1 MDRRVSPGRSLR
13 REPAPEVADKSLK
26 ASPAAS
32 TAAFN
37 GVRIPGEKTSLMTP
51 HITTSQREEGDA
63 RYGYK
68 VLRAARAAVLRGEP
82 LRQM

>member
-1 MDRRVSPGRSLR
+1 
-13 REPAPEVADKSLK
+13 
-26 ASPAAS
+26 
-32 TAAFN
+32 
-37 GVRIPGEKTSLMTP
+37 MTP

-82 LRQM
+82 LRQV